1 MFLIKLA
8 TVMAFLVVLLITCVL
23 VKAIADQQKQMAAL
37 KRKNA
42 SLTLEMNQREDVL
55 GLQADFE
62 AILEDGEIA
71 HYVHGE
77 PKAVRAELTLKQ
89 KECCS
94 WVQQEREKLNP
105 SLSQK
110 P

>member
-8 TVMAFLVVLLITCVL
+8 TVMAFFFALLVICML

-42 SLTLEMNQREDVL
+42 ALILEMNQREDVL

-62 AILEDGEIA
+62 A
-71 HYVHGE
+71 V
-77 PKAVRAELTLKQ
+77 LK
-89 KECCS
+89 
-94 WVQQEREKLNP
+94 NDN
-105 SLSQK
+105 
-110 P
+110 

>member
-1 MFLIKLA
+1 MFLLKLA
-8 TVMAFLVVLLITCVL
+8 TVMAFLVALLVICML
-23 VKAIADQQKQMAAL
+23 VKGISDQQKQMLSL

-42 SLTLEMNQREDVL
+42 ALTIEMNQRENVL

-71 HYVHGE
+71 HYVYG
-77 PKAVRAELTLKQ
+77 KAKPVRAELTTQQ

-94 WVQQEREKLNP
+94 WLRQEREKIHP